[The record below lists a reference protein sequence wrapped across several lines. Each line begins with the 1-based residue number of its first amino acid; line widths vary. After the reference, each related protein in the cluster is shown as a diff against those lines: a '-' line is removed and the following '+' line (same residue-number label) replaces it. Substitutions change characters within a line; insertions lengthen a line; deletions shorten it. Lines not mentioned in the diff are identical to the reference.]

1 MNLNIHSSCNKKL
14 RRDLTYAA
22 KRGHNKRWRQR
33 VIRARLRETAVL
45 IMVYFIVLIKDNPG
59 NNVTISRNVNV
70 DGVFVSI
77 ADETMITS
85 H

>member
-1 MNLNIHSSCNKKL
+1 
-14 RRDLTYAA
+14 
-22 KRGHNKRWRQR
+22 
-33 VIRARLRETAVL
+33 
-45 IMVYFIVLIKDNPG
+45 MVYFIVLIKDNPG
-59 NNVTISRNVNV
+59 NNITISRNVNV